1 MDIVRIQGDKER
13 QNRIYYEVDF
23 DIPPIGVGGMGQVYR
38 GYQVSEITKQR
49 RDVAIKFL
57 DESLPRHII
66 ERAMREAEID
76 VKHENLLEMLGFV
89 QIEERTASGTVIKRN
104 HVVSELLNGVMLY
117 DIIHKNKVTNQ
128 EGDTIPYAVE
138 LLDMYQKDRIR
149 FAVNVIKSMLSGV
162 MALHDKGYIHR
173 DLDPS
178 NVMVTS
184 DGKIKIIDFGIAKKI
199 SALSTVDRPLT
210 VAGQVVCKPE
220 YAAPEQSNGDFRSHN
235 STTDLYAL
243 GVMLYEFVTGSLPF
257 TGDMY
262 EVIEKHRS
270 QKLPLQ
276 NVGNKQLR
284 KIIAKAT
291 EKKQKDRYQ
300 SAAQFRAELEN
311 VTLEPE
317 ENAHTS
323 KPLPINKDMIIAAVL
338 CVLGFAFGAVVAI
351 LIN

>member
-1 MDIVRIQGDKER
+1 MNIVRIQGNKER
-13 QNRIYYEVDF
+13 QNKIYYEVDF
-23 DIPPIGVGGMGQVYR
+23 DNAPIGVGGMGQVYR
-38 GYQVSEITKQR
+38 GHQVSEITKQKR
-49 RDVAIKFL
+49 EVAIKFL
-57 DESLPRHII
+57 DESLPKHII

-89 QIEERTASGTVIKRN
+89 EVEERTASGNILKRY

-117 DIIHKNKVTNQ
+117 DIIHKNKTTNQ
-128 EGDTIPYAVE
+128 NGETIPYAVE
-138 LLDMYQKDRIR
+138 LSEMYQKDRVG
-149 FAVNVIKSMLSGV
+149 FAITVIKSMLSGV

-235 STTDLYAL
+235 CTTDLYAL
-243 GVMLYEFVTGSLPF
+243 GIMLYEFVTGALPF
-257 TGDMY
+257 TGDMF
-262 EVIEKHRS
+262 EVIEKHRT

-276 NVGNKQLR
+276 NVGNKQLK

-291 EKKQKDRYQ
+291 EKRQKDRYQ

-311 VTLEPE
+311 VTIEPE
-317 ENAHTS
+317 TNSTVAKS
-323 KPLPINKDMIIAAVL
+323 INKDVVIAVAL
-338 CVLGFAFGAVVAI
+338 GVLGFAFGAILAI
-351 LIN
+351 L